1 VRFRYGLT
9 GAYEGNLGCWLARPI
24 WDALQLRGLA
34 TVTHALATTQVKS
47 LAASSSGGATSS
59 SGDGGHLHHV
69 LSGAHQIFDLD
80 MCRTTAHS
88 LHSLSCTLS
97 NVGQCMTLT
106 ALHCVCC
113 RCRAWPPSP
122 HSHSCLLA
130 DVVSRAPASLRER
143 SFSGLYAV
151 WSYLLTHTE
160 QAQQRQQQH
169 KAGPV
174 GSVDGAEGRAS
185 DVHIERR
192 RAHELAGPRWMGK
205 PAPHAHVSCA
215 PWRANASG
223 HVFLDED
230 GRLMQPSSQA

>member
-80 MCRTTAHS
+80 M
-88 LHSLSCTLS
+88 
-97 NVGQCMTLT
+97 
-106 ALHCVCC
+106 
-113 RCRAWPPSP
+113 CRAWPPSP